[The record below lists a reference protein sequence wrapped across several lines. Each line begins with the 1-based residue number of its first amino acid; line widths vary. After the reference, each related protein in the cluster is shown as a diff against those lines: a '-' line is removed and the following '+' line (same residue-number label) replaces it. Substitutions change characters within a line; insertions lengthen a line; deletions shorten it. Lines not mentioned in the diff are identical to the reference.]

1 MIGATHLNTK
11 TAKKLL
17 SVAAGFAILSTS
29 VAMPPASAAPADS
42 SVPVPAAPEWGHFVD
57 NYKNSTSVNM
67 AVYSN
72 PVIGVLSGFL
82 KLWTPG
88 NSWDNGTKLNS
99 SVLDA
104 NIQYVADVAAKRT
117 KAEEDMAYFDD
128 RRGQTYGAVDG
139 LGSLSEVY
147 RTISETYTSINEIP
161 ADATKVKYNDE
172 KGSNKG
178 GNSDSELGAM
188 VDLIGKLRGNYASS
202 NPSKAFYNYMRPFR
216 WLDTSVI
223 VPTLVP
229 AMSST
234 PATDGGFPS
243 GHTNASY
250 LAALSLA
257 YAVPER
263 FQELLTRASEMG
275 NNRIVAG
282 MHSPF
287 DVMGGRVMATALAAA
302 TLADPENAG
311 LKQKAYDQAHEVLLK
326 QTGTA
331 EDRFSDYAKNKA
343 EFNQRLTYSFQQIGS
358 VTEPAA
364 VPKGAEVLL
373 ETRLPYLSAEQRRA
387 VLATTAIQSGYP
399 LLDDPEGW
407 GRLNLFAAAD
417 GYGAFN
423 SDVTVSL
430 DAGKG
435 GFHAAD
441 RWRNDIS
448 GSGGLTKEGSG
459 TLTLAG
465 SNSYTGGTEINGGT
479 LEGNTAAAFGSGDV
493 VNSHGTV
500 VENVYGKITIGG
512 DFTQAADGK
521 LELNV
526 TGAGDVLEVKGK
538 VAANGTLQVDFENSY
553 VPAAG
558 VLPLITYADSQR
570 TGQFASVEINGLPS
584 TRSAQLI
591 YQNNSI
597 ALVVTDTTVSNPGNG
612 GTPSGGTNN
621 NTGGTTGGTVGGTTP
636 VTPGEQ
642 PGTQSPGAAVNPFQ
656 SAVISQETVL
666 KTVSDAIAATKNVN
680 TSFSD
685 TDGHWGSS
693 AITAAVKLQI
703 ISGYE
708 NGSFRPNAQV
718 TRAEFSAM
726 IARAFGLAAS
736 PAAADFT
743 DTGSSWAAGYIG
755 ALADKGIVTGYA
767 DGSFKPGATITR
779 AEMVTILSRV
789 LNFGVLESGGSAD
802 FTDVSSNYWAAAAI
816 KQAAS
821 ARLVQGVSASSFAPG
836 HNATRAEAVT
846 LIIRALETDSSVKAL
861 IDNL

>member
-1 MIGATHLNTK
+1 MKTK

-17 SVAAGFAILSTS
+17 SVAAGLAILNNS
-29 VAMPPASAAPADS
+29 VALQPAAAASADS
-42 SVPVPAAPEWGHFVD
+42 SIPVPAAPEWGHFVD
-57 NYKNSTSVNM
+57 SYKNNTSVNQ
-67 AVYSN
+67 AVYAN
-72 PVIGVLSGFL
+72 PAIGILSGFL
-82 KLWTPG
+82 ELWTPST
-88 NSWDNGTKLNS
+88 SWNNGTKLNS

-104 NIQYVADVAAKRT
+104 NIQYVANVAATRT
-117 KAEEDMAYFDD
+117 KAEEDRAYFDD
-128 RRGQTYGAVDG
+128 RRNQTYGAADG

-147 RTISETYTSINEIP
+147 RAKSGTYTTITEIP
-161 ADATKVKYNDE
+161 ADATSVKYTDGN
-172 KGSNKG
+172 GSNKAG
-178 GNSDSELGAM
+178 DSGSELGKM
-188 VDLIGKLRGNYASS
+188 VDLIGTIRGNYAST
-202 NPSKAFYNYMRPFR
+202 NPSKSFYSYMRPFR

-275 NNRIVAG
+275 NSRIVAG

-287 DVMGGRVMATALAAA
+287 DVMGGRVLATALAAA
-302 TLADPENAG
+302 TLADPDNAE
-311 LKQKAYDQAHEVLLK
+311 LKKAAYDQAHEKLLTE
-326 QTGTA
+326 TGTA

-343 EFNQRLTYSFQQIGS
+343 QFTQRLTYNFPQINS
-358 VTEPAA
+358 TTKPAV

-373 ETRLPYLSAEQRRA
+373 ETRLPYLNAEQRRA

-430 DAGKG
+430 DAAKS
-435 GFHAAD
+435 GFYAAD
-441 RWRNDIS
+441 RWRNDIT
-448 GSGGLTKEGSG
+448 GTGGLIKEGTG
-459 TLTLAG
+459 TLKLTG
-465 SNSYTGGTEINGGT
+465 SNSYSGGTEVKAGT
-479 LEGNTAAAFGSGDV
+479 LEGDSATAFGSGDV
-493 VNSHGTV
+493 VNVHGSV

-512 DFTQAADGK
+512 AFTQAAEGT
-521 LELNV
+521 LELNL
-526 TGAGDVLEVKGK
+526 TGAGDVLDVKGK
-538 VAANGTLQVDFENSY
+538 VAASGKLQIDFENSY
-553 VPAAG
+553 VPAG
-558 VLPLITYADSQR
+558 GLIPLITHGDNQR
-570 TGQFASVEINGLPS
+570 SGQFTSIQINGLPG
-584 TRSAQLI
+584 TRSAQVV
-591 YQNNSI
+591 YQSNQV
-597 ALVVTDTTVSNPGNG
+597 ALLVTDTTSGSN
-612 GTPSGGTNN
+612 SGGSLPGGSN
-621 NTGGTTGGTVGGTTP
+621 NTGGSTGGTSGGTTAP
-636 VTPGEQ
+636 VTPSEQ
-642 PGTQSPGAAVNPFQ
+642 PGTTNPVTALNPFQ

-666 KTVSDAIAATKNVN
+666 KTVSDAIARTQNTN

-685 TDGHWGSS
+685 TAGHWGSS
-693 AITAAVKLQI
+693 AIAAAVKLQI
-703 ISGYE
+703 ISGYG
-708 NGSFRPNAQV
+708 NGSFRPDAAV
-718 TRAEFSAM
+718 SRAEFSAM
-726 IARAFGLAAS
+726 IARAFGLADS
-736 PAAADFT
+736 PAAAGFS
-743 DTGSSWAAGYIG
+743 DTGTSWAAGSIG
-755 ALADKGIVTGYA
+755 ALAGKGIVTGYA
-767 DGSFKPGATITR
+767 DGSFKPNSTITR

-789 LNFGVLESGGSAD
+789 LNFGVLESGGAAE

-821 ARLVQGVSASSFAPG
+821 AKLVQGVSASSFAPG

-861 IDNL
+861 IAGL